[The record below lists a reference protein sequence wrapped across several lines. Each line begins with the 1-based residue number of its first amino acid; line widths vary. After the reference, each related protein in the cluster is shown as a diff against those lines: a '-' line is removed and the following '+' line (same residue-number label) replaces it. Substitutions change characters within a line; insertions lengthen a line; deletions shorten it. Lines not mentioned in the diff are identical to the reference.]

1 MRRDTGNQITE
12 RYVRRRI
19 KRARALRYNQP
30 HQNYRRSTADPDK
43 SVASSASSSFTIS
56 QCASFASLHLHRAE
70 VDEERQANDKVA
82 KVSRRERVH
91 TSSKE
96 GSQISLERRGLM
108 PRKILSTFSLEIDDS
123 RDTTCKDKRKN
134 KRNRKEKD
142 EKEGLTG

>member
-1 MRRDTGNQITE
+1 M
-12 RYVRRRI
+12 
-19 KRARALRYNQP
+19 
-30 HQNYRRSTADPDK
+30 
-43 SVASSASSSFTIS
+43 
-56 QCASFASLHLHRAE
+56 
-70 VDEERQANDKVA
+70 DEERHASDEVA
-82 KVSRRERVH
+82 KASRRERVH

-123 RDTTCKDKRKN
+123 RDATCKDKGKS